1 MGQDRSVRNQRKSVT
16 QRSNLQDRAG
26 SPAKLVEIRRL
37 RAGKEGAVAPA
48 QPRCLPASR
57 HDSEHPIRGKAPRI
71 RPSAP
76 HDFQPQIRGA
86 GGSRHNGILV
96 SESSKWSGVVA
107 FNRPDESQMPA
118 PFNCISIARIRAC
131 AVRNGARDRS
141 DRARVEAPEAT
152 RFLGPDHA
160 INDSIES
167 CRIR

>member
-37 RAGKEGAVAPA
+37 RAGKEGAVAHA

-76 HDFQPQIRGA
+76 HDFQPQLPGE

-96 SESSKWSGVVA
+96 RDWSMRSAVLA
-107 FNRPDESQMPA
+107 SIDPTKQRRPTPL
-118 PFNCISIARIRAC
+118 I
-131 AVRNGARDRS
+131 ARDRS
-141 DRARVEAPEAT
+141 DRARREASKHEHQKRPVYSDAAKWA
-152 RFLGPDHA
+152 GV
-160 INDSIES
+160 
-167 CRIR
+167 